1 VSPQSEFNVGF
12 DDGLV
17 LSFASGRNRL
27 YIKHHGPEGETG
39 DLYPPL
45 GPQRGHRTSAEGLP
59 PWTYGHGQEAKG
71 VLNEAI
77 VPRLRAVLD

>member
-45 GPQRGHRTSAEGLP
+45 P
-59 PWTYGHGQEAKG
+59 PWTYGHGQEAKGG

>member
-1 VSPQSEFNVGF
+1 MFHLCRSVPQSEFNVGF

-45 GPQRGHRTSAEGLP
+45 PPALGPTATVRRPRGPQRGHL
-59 PWTYGHGQEAKG
+59 
-71 VLNEAI
+71 
-77 VPRLRAVLD
+77 PRLRAVLD